1 MAEPTFV
8 LRQNNPLFLTNSE
21 ITRGFSS
28 LDELKHILFESGLR
42 WNPNTELQIHRCND
56 KEHIE
61 NSVYFHIMDKLQY
74 PVNLDDEIKILNNY
88 KSATITNAYVEVDKP
103 AVISSVYYRHEKNG
117 LHWFIRYQNLC
128 KRDIV
133 VNKNLHQIW
142 PVNTGKIPHDL
153 TYIFSKVR

>member
-21 ITRGFSS
+21 ISRRFSS
-28 LDELKHILFESGLR
+28 LDELKCILFESGLR
-42 WNPNTELQIHRCND
+42 WNPNAELQIHRCDD
-56 KEHIE
+56 KGLIKH
-61 NSVYFHIMDKLQY
+61 SVYFYIMDKLQY

-88 KSATITNAYVEVDKP
+88 KSTTITNPYVEVDKP
-103 AVISSVYYRHEKNG
+103 AVISSVYFKHEKNG

-142 PVNTGKIPHDL
+142 PVNTGKIPYDL
-153 TYIFSKVR
+153 TRIFSKVR